1 MKERQAGKVKWFDSE
16 KGYGYILSS
25 SGEEIFVHYT
35 AIKGAGFRDL
45 KEEESVVFDVI
56 ESRRGKQAV
65 NVDKV

>member
-1 MKERQAGKVKWFDSE
+1 MRERQTGKVKWFDSE
-16 KGYGYILSS
+16 KGYGYILSF

-45 KEEESVVFDVI
+45 KEGESVEFDVI
-56 ESRRGKQAV
+56 ESRRGRQAV